1 MVGSE
6 TDARDYID
14 FIVTALCD
22 CCNAH
27 TVRIYTYHTRR
38 EREKEPRLLTALQM
52 DKVIDTDAPSASSP
66 APTRHFLLRIGP
78 TVHTVTKDSVDEM
91 RRTVRPKRTK
101 ETKRLTLT
109 RLDDL

>member
-1 MVGSE
+1 MVVVGSE

-22 CCNAH
+22 SCKAH

-52 DKVIDTDAPSASSP
+52 DKVIDTGAPSASSP
-66 APTRHFLLRIGP
+66 APTHDSAHAISSCASARQSILSQRI
-78 TVHTVTKDSVDEM
+78 
-91 RRTVRPKRTK
+91 
-101 ETKRLTLT
+101 RLMK
-109 RLDDL
+109 